1 MRVLNDCIIP
11 VDTSCRLSM
20 CARCDRRGVR
30 MRRIPGMAAL
40 GRVGRSRS
48 WLVGKPPSPER
59 DIKRKEKSHAWV
71 LDEDA
76 IQSTFDRS
84 TRCPWRYRHGPVMRL
99 SGSCGRVGDGEGGRM
114 SDTRDSPGR
123 QGYENPEWEQPT
135 RQGAEEGQEN
145 EDLVSKCRQADTA

>member
-1 MRVLNDCIIP
+1 MGIEFVNDCIIP
-11 VDTSCRLSM
+11 VDTSCRPSM

-48 WLVGKPPSPER
+48 WLVGRPPSPER
-59 DIKRKEKSHAWV
+59 DIKGREKSHAWV

-99 SGSCGRVGDGEGGRM
+99 SESCGWVGDGEGGGTM
-114 SDTRDSPGR
+114 SDTRFTGSARVEIPARKNQPGKGPAR
-123 QGYENPEWEQPT
+123 DKKMKTWYQKSG
-135 RQGAEEGQEN
+135 
-145 EDLVSKCRQADTA
+145 